1 MGIEHG
7 RLCVASSWA
16 LMAAL
21 FALGVMSV
29 GWMVLVAAL
38 VAIEKLLPW
47 RTVATR
53 GIAVLLVVLGL
64 ALAFAPED
72 VPGLTVPGSSDA
84 APAMEGMGME

>member
-7 RLCVASSWA
+7 RVCVASSWA

-38 VAIEKLLPW
+38 IAAEKLLPW
-47 RTVATR
+47 RAVATR
-53 GIAVLLVVLGL
+53 GIAVLLAVLGI
-64 ALAFAPED
+64 ASPSHPRPCPA
-72 VPGLTVPGSSDA
+72 GVPGSSLN
-84 APAMEGMGME
+84 APAIEEMGMEE